1 MADGFHYVSNRLRFL
16 VVLTFHAYRYTQT
29 GRATD
34 GVCLDRRSLW
44 LSATYDF

>member
-1 MADGFHYVSNRLRFL
+1 MSNRLRFL
-16 VVLTFHAYRYTQT
+16 GQTFHAYRYTQT

-34 GVCLDRRSLW
+34 GVYLDRRSLW